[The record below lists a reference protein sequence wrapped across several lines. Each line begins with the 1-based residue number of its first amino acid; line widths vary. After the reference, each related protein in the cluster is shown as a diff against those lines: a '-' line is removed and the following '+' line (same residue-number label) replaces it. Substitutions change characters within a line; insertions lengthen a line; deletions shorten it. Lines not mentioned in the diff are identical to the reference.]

1 VQFFFADHV
10 IDIDRRELKRGGE
23 GALLL
28 SRILHPLGMSV
39 APRTLRFRLFR
50 TGGVLI
56 TFLLLV
62 GSLLLRFVVR
72 G

>member
-1 VQFFFADHV
+1 
-10 IDIDRRELKRGGE
+10 
-23 GALLL
+23 
-28 SRILHPLGMSV
+28 MSA
-39 APRTLRFRLFR
+39 APRTARFLLFR

-62 GSLLLRFVVR
+62 SCAVTLMLRFVVH